1 MRITL
6 TIDDDVLAVARALAK
21 RKGTS
26 LGSAISE
33 LARRGYKEIEN
44 LEFEDGIPLF
54 RVAPDARKVTDEDVK
69 EALSH
74 WP

>member
-6 TIDDDVLAVARALAK
+6 TINDDVLAVARAMAE
-21 RKGTS
+21 RNGSS

-33 LARRGYKEIEN
+33 LARRGIKEV
-44 LEFEDGIPLF
+44 DRVKVDGGIPIF
-54 RVAPDARKVTDEDVK
+54 RVAPDARPVTCQDVK
-69 EALSH
+69 EALSD

>member
-1 MRITL
+1 MRKTL

-21 RKGTS
+21 RKGTTV
-26 LGSAISE
+26 GSAISE

-54 RVAPDARKVTDEDVK
+54 RVAPDARTVTDEDVK

>member
-6 TIDDDVLAVARALAK
+6 TIDDDDLAVARAMAE
-21 RKGTS
+21 RNGSS

-33 LARRGYKEIEN
+33 LARRGIKEVGRVKVD
-44 LEFEDGIPLF
+44 DGIPVF
-54 RVAPDARKVTDEDVK
+54 RVAPDARAVTSEDVK
-69 EALSH
+69 EALSD

>member
-6 TIDDDVLAVARALAK
+6 TIDDDFLAVARAMAE
-21 RKGTS
+21 RNGSS

-33 LARRGYKEIEN
+33 LARRGIKEVGRVKVD
-44 LEFEDGIPLF
+44 DGIPVF
-54 RVAPDARKVTDEDVK
+54 RVAPDARAVTSEDVK
-69 EALSH
+69 EALSD